1 MKLNINW
8 KELGIQLL
16 KAIWP
21 VIAGALTG
29 ATVVTAT
36 GCTSMATQPRGQTTE
51 IILCVM
57 RFDCVINQLVS
68 SALNWEA
75 SGIVFRAEWEGS
87 TRRGRRGGF
96 IETALPQIGIPEA
109 IRAFRT

>member
-21 VIAGALTG
+21 VLAGALTG

-36 GCTSMATQPRGQTTE
+36 GCTSMATQPRGQTPFALYP
-51 IILCVM
+51 I
-57 RFDCVINQLVS
+57 RPFKVS
-68 SALNWEA
+68 
-75 SGIVFRAEWEGS
+75 IQR
-87 TRRGRRGGF
+87 
-96 IETALPQIGIPEA
+96 
-109 IRAFRT
+109 FRTR

>member
-21 VIAGALTG
+21 VLAGALTG

-75 SGIVFRAEWEGS
+75 SGIVFRQNGRASLDEAAAAVSSKPPYRES
-87 TRRGRRGGF
+87 AFPRR
-96 IETALPQIGIPEA
+96 
-109 IRAFRT
+109 

>member
-21 VIAGALTG
+21 VLAGALTG

-36 GCTSMATQPRGQTTE
+36 GCTSMATQPRGQSTE
-51 IILCVM
+51 II
-57 RFDCVINQLVS
+57 
-68 SALNWEA
+68 
-75 SGIVFRAEWEGS
+75 
-87 TRRGRRGGF
+87 
-96 IETALPQIGIPEA
+96 
-109 IRAFRT
+109 

>member
-8 KELGIQLL
+8 KEIGIQLL

-51 IILCVM
+51 IIAC
-57 RFDCVINQLVS
+57 
-68 SALNWEA
+68 
-75 SGIVFRAEWEGS
+75 
-87 TRRGRRGGF
+87 
-96 IETALPQIGIPEA
+96 GIPA
-109 IRAFRT
+109 IAWISHSSQLAENYGGDTNAPTNAIKQVVPVTTVIGETR